1 MEEHLPD
8 VIVIAGDVAE
18 SLQTPNHFG
27 TALHI
32 FRKTCPFAD
41 LLVVP
46 GNHDLWVNSGAD
58 ESSLDLWETGLKR
71 RAKEEGAKRTTSKTG
86 WQ

>member
-1 MEEHLPD
+1 MPLPVTFIIEEMAERMEEHLPD

-32 FRKTCPFAD
+32 FRKTYPFAD

-46 GNHDLWVNSGAD
+46 GNHDLWVNSG
-58 ESSLDLWETGLKR
+58 KR
-71 RAKEEGAKRTTSKTG
+71 G
-86 WQ
+86 